1 LSTERRR
8 SAERDAHGDVSVNG
22 NTLDG
27 DAFAAFDGDAF
38 AAFDGDAVRTFDA
51 LDGDGLDRDACSCS
65 CGDEGRATTIA
76 ARRTRRS
83 TVTAWSCRDCG
94 RTHSRV
100 SPGRWGG
107 EAGRWGGAVGRGG
120 AKGRARRHAGRG

>member
-1 LSTERRR
+1 MAHRLSLAAAACSRLSTERRR

-27 DAFAAFDGDAF
+27 DAFAAFDGDA
-38 AAFDGDAVRTFDA
+38 VRTFDA
-51 LDGDGLDRDACSCS
+51 LDGDGLDRDACS

-107 EAGRWGGAVGRGG
+107 EAGRWGGAGRQ
-120 AKGRARRHAGRG
+120 RGIS